1 MRTRHDYITLLRQY
15 AKAKAEVYGIMK
27 IGIFGSVARNEQTE
41 DSDVDICVEISKP
54 DLFTMVHIKDELQEL
69 FERPVDIV
77 RLRSNMNPILF
88 QSKET
93 ESMYDIELLYHALNR
108 TAGAI
113 ERIINNSK
121 DIDDPQYYL
130 LSPAGMERLES
141 TCMLLLAIGE
151 SIKGIDKMTQK
162 TFLPTYP
169 DVDWKGAMGIR
180 DIIAHHYFDID
191 EAIVF
196 DVVKN
201 KLPNML
207 KTIRQMIEE
216 L

>member
-1 MRTRHDYITLLRQY
+1 
-15 AKAKAEVYGIMK
+15 
-27 IGIFGSVARNEQTE
+27 
-41 DSDVDICVEISKP
+41 
-54 DLFTMVHIKDELQEL
+54 
-69 FERPVDIV
+69 
-77 RLRSNMNPILF
+77 
-88 QSKET
+88 
-93 ESMYDIELLYHALNR
+93 MYDENILYFSLKRIAS
-108 TAGAI
+108 AI

-121 DIDDPQYYL
+121 NIDDSQYYL

-162 TFLPTYP
+162 QLLPKYP
-169 DVDWKGAMGIR
+169 EVDWKGAMGIR

-191 EAIVF
+191 EVIVF

-201 KLPNML
+201 KLPDML
-207 KTIRQMIEE
+207 KTINKIIDE

>member
-1 MRTRHDYITLLRQY
+1 MHD
-15 AKAKAEVYGIMK
+15 E
-27 IGIFGSVARNEQTE
+27 
-41 DSDVDICVEISKP
+41 
-54 DLFTMVHIKDELQEL
+54 
-69 FERPVDIV
+69 
-77 RLRSNMNPILF
+77 
-88 QSKET
+88 
-93 ESMYDIELLYHALNR
+93 ELLYYSLKRIAS
-108 TAGAI
+108 TI

-121 DIDDPQYYL
+121 AIDDSQYYV

-162 TFLPTYP
+162 QLLPNYP
-169 DVDWKGAMGIR
+169 EVDWKGAMGIR

-191 EAIVF
+191 ESIVF

-201 KLPNML
+201 KLPGML
-207 KTIRQMIEE
+207 ETINKMIEE

>member
-1 MRTRHDYITLLRQY
+1 MVSMH
-15 AKAKAEVYGIMK
+15 
-27 IGIFGSVARNEQTE
+27 NE
-41 DSDVDICVEISKP
+41 
-54 DLFTMVHIKDELQEL
+54 
-69 FERPVDIV
+69 
-77 RLRSNMNPILF
+77 
-88 QSKET
+88 
-93 ESMYDIELLYHALNR
+93 ELLYYSLKRISA
-108 TAGAI
+108 TI

-121 DIDDPQYYL
+121 AIEDSQYYV

-162 TFLPTYP
+162 QLLSNYP
-169 DVDWKGAMGIR
+169 EVDWRGVMGIR

-191 EAIVF
+191 ETIVF

-201 KLPNML
+201 KLPEMRN
-207 KTIRQMIEE
+207 TIERMIEN

>member
-1 MRTRHDYITLLRQY
+1 MHD
-15 AKAKAEVYGIMK
+15 E
-27 IGIFGSVARNEQTE
+27 
-41 DSDVDICVEISKP
+41 
-54 DLFTMVHIKDELQEL
+54 
-69 FERPVDIV
+69 
-77 RLRSNMNPILF
+77 
-88 QSKET
+88 
-93 ESMYDIELLYHALNR
+93 ELLYYSLKKIAS
-108 TAGAI
+108 TI

-121 DIDDPQYYL
+121 AIDDSQYYV

-162 TFLPTYP
+162 QLLPKYP
-169 DVDWKGAMGIR
+169 EVDWKGAMGIR

-191 EAIVF
+191 ESIVF

-201 KLPNML
+201 KLPGML
-207 KTIRQMIEE
+207 KTIYKMIEE